1 MFIATTMSPSGAI
14 RRGGNVYRFEFALSL
29 RLSEWR
35 LQCAGLQSINVAL
48 LRSEEASLNDHF
60 ARGSK
65 G

>member
-48 LRSEEASLNDHF
+48 LRSEEE
-60 ARGSK
+60 
-65 G
+65 